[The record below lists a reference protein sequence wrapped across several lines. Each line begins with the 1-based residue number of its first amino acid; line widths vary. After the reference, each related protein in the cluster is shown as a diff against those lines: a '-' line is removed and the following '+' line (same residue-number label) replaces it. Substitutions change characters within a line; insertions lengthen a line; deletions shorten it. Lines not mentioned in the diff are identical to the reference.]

1 MRHLQGIVLALAVL
15 SVSSCNGLP
24 ASEPVG
30 EEQEQE
36 IKAALRDRSFRQFS
50 PSRDANPRRSVILD
64 FFDGLEVWSQYA
76 EDNRAVSEWIISSA
90 DYRIESSG
98 DPSEITIYFI
108 DPNSAQT
115 FPTQCENCIRGD
127 GLSISIRDVFDED
140 SIAFRLNDPD
150 NVLPL
155 PFPVFHAWTMFSE
168 DEYFD

>member
-1 MRHLQGIVLALAVL
+1 MRYLPGIVLALAVL
-15 SVSSCNGLP
+15 SAISCNGLAP
-24 ASEPVG
+24 SEPVDG
-30 EEQEQE
+30 EQEQE
-36 IKAALRDRSFRQFS
+36 IKASLNDRSFRQFS
-50 PSRDANPRRSVILD
+50 PSKDASPRRSVILD

-76 EDNRAVSEWIISSA
+76 EDNHAVSEWRISSA

-98 DPSEITIYFI
+98 DLSEMTIYFI

-115 FPTQCENCIRGD
+115 FPTQCENCITGD
-127 GLSISIRDVFDED
+127 GFSISIRDVFYED

-155 PFPVFHAWTMFSE
+155 PFPVFDAWTMFSE